1 MKIEL
6 RDSEEREAYIKLSN
20 TNKPSIVKPWMKHYN
35 PDWINR
41 PLPECSL
48 YAQLKE
54 SSANCPNQ
62 TALHYYGTEVTYSQ
76 MIKKIDQYAAAF
88 VEMGVKAG
96 DYVSFYTVS
105 LPETIYAIYGLNKIG
120 AVSNLIDIRTDKNHS
135 KKFVAKAKSDVL
147 IVIDLAFEKLEGALD
162 ELGIRKV
169 IVQSAA
175 ESLSFFKAMAVRRKT
190 RTNIPFDG
198 KRIVRNKDFAKLGEG
213 KSVDE
218 IPYEKDRPAVVTRT
232 GGTTGVSKGVLLT
245 NDSLNAVYANFRD
258 VVGTGMGNSFLNF
271 LPLGASYGIACG
283 IHMGLCMNV
292 IDILIPKFKPDDFAD
307 LIYEYKP
314 NYIIGV
320 PIFYENLMHS
330 GKMKNFDL
338 SFCLAMA
345 AGGDSANIAFEQQL
359 REFTK
364 ARGAKYPLAQ
374 GYGMSEGSSAVAF
387 GVFDIHKDGSAGIP
401 CVHTTISAFKP
412 GTTEELDI
420 GETGEICITGP
431 TLMKEYL
438 DEPEETAYVMWEH
451 PDGQTWVHSG
461 DLGYID
467 EDGFLFIKGRM
478 KRSVVRFDGHKSYPV
493 QLEGVVK
500 EHPAV
505 KNCCVIP
512 IQDMTHPQGELPL
525 ILAEPAEEFTGDREV
540 LRQELMDLCAEGIEE
555 RSQPA
560 GAVIIDEIPVTANGK
575 VDVKKL
581 EEEFGHYDYLN
592 Q

>member
-1 MKIEL
+1 M
-6 RDSEEREAYIKLSN
+6 
-20 TNKPSIVKPWMKHYN
+20 NKPSIAKPWLKHFKKEC
-35 PDWINR
+35 IER

-48 YAQLKE
+48 YRQLKE
-54 SSANCPNQ
+54 SSGNTPNQ
-62 TALHYYGTEVTYSQ
+62 TALSYYGAEITYSQ
-76 MIKKIDQYAAAF
+76 MMEKIDQYAAAF
-88 VEMGVKAG
+88 DAMGVGEG

-105 LPETIYAIYGLNKIG
+105 IPETIYAIYGLNKIG
-120 AVSNLIDIRTDKNHS
+120 AVSNLIDVRTDKNHT
-135 KKFVAKAKSDVL
+135 KEFIAKAKSDVL
-147 IVIDLAFEKLEGALD
+147 VVIDIAFEKVAENLD
-162 ELGIRKV
+162 DLGIRKV

-175 ESLSFFKAMAVRRKT
+175 ESLSFFKGLAVKRRAKA
-190 RTNIPFDG
+190 NVPYDG
-198 KRIVRNKDFAKLGEG
+198 KRIIKNKDFARLGQG
-213 KSVDE
+213 KSVE
-218 IPYEKDRPAVVTRT
+218 QIPYEKDRPAVVTRT
-232 GGTTGVSKGVLLT
+232 GGTTGTSKGVLLT

-258 VVGTGMGNSFLNF
+258 VVGSGKGGTFLNF

-292 IDILIPKFKPDDFAD
+292 IDILIPKFAPDDFAD

-330 GKMKNFDL
+330 EKMKDFDL
-338 SFCLAMA
+338 SFIEAMA
-345 AGGDSANIAFEQQL
+345 AGGDSANIAFEQRL

-364 ARGAKYPLAQ
+364 ERGAKYPLAQ

-387 GVFDIHKDGSAGIP
+387 GVFNIHKDGSAGVP

-438 DEPEETAYVMWEH
+438 DEPEETANIMWEH
-451 PDGQTWVHSG
+451 PDGQIWVHSG

-493 QLEGVVK
+493 QLEAVVK
-500 EHPAV
+500 TIPDV
-505 KNCCVIP
+505 KNCCVIA
-512 IQDMTHPQGELPL
+512 IQDMTHDQGELPL
-525 ILAEPAEEFTGDREV
+525 VIAEAAEEYKGSRDALV
-540 LRQELMDLCAEGIEE
+540 AEILETCKEGMEE

-560 GAVIIDEIPVTANGK
+560 GAVIIDEIPVTGNGK
-575 VDVKKL
+575 VNVQKL
-581 EEEFGHYDYLN
+581 ESEFGHYDYLN
-592 Q
+592 QK